1 MKSVFISAVVA
12 PLLLS
17 PGIASAQGAPH
28 ADGFKPVKLVGEW
41 KFQNRET
48 GVKYGGEIAIDI
60 LRTGGNGAMQ
70 GLLSY
75 DGRQTNDKCST
86 RGLLSDTP
94 VEAEVVKTQLGYQ
107 VTFRLNCASG
117 ESPRQFTWNLSC
129 GSDGVCSE
137 PTTRPW
143 GVGIIAV
150 GEKK

>member
-1 MKSVFISAVVA
+1 MKRTLTSVFAALITYA
-12 PLLLS
+12 PFV
-17 PGIASAQGAPH
+17 ASAQAGAQP
-28 ADGFKPVKLVGEW
+28 DGFKPVKLVGEW

-60 LRTGGNGAMQ
+60 LRAGGNGPMQ

-94 VEAEVVKTQLGYQ
+94 VEAEIVKTQLGYQ
-107 VTFRLNCASG
+107 ISFRLNCASG

-129 GSDGVCSE
+129 GNDGVCSE
-137 PTTRPW
+137 PTSRPW
-143 GVGIIAV
+143 GAGTITV